1 MKVRQTVGML
11 PFFCPLVCGTGW
23 TLVSFPLLFYSLVSS
38 VRVKVVDYFSF
49 LSVSDPNIRPVVS

>member
-11 PFFCPLVCGTGW
+11 LFFCPLVCGTGW

-38 VRVKVVDYFSF
+38 VRVKVVDYFSL
-49 LSVSDPNIRPVVS
+49 LSVSDPNIRQR